1 MQRLF
6 LSCRKKEILSVL
18 GWAVVSGELV
28 PRSAGAWG
36 QCLVHFGGQ
45 ARVTVSGVA
54 VVAAPMMQVCI
65 GGGQVRYVNDLMG
78 MVG

>member
-1 MQRLF
+1 M
-6 LSCRKKEILSVL
+6 
-18 GWAVVSGELV
+18 VSGELV

-65 GGGQVRYVNDLMG
+65 GGGHVRSYQ
-78 MVG
+78 